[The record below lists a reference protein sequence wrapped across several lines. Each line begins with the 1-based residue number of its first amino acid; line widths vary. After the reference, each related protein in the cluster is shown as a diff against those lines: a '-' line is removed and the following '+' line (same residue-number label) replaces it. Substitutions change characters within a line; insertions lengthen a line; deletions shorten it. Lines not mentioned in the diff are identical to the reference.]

1 MIIVLPFTIFVLSLL
16 SSGLLL
22 IIVSI
27 RSLCNS
33 ALKFKLCRIIE
44 ANEKGHYFSIQES
57 VYYKEAQ
64 AS

>member
-33 ALKFKLCRIIE
+33 ALKFKLRRIIE
-44 ANEKGHYFSIQES
+44 ANEKSHFSIQES